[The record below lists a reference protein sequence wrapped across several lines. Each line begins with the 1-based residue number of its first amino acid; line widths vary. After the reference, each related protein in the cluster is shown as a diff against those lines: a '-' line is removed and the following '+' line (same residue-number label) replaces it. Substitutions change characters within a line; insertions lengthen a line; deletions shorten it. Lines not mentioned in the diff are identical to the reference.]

1 MAEFVTGFQ
10 TPEGIKKYDYLHLG
24 NKPDSFS
31 SALKGSARGA
41 VVRVD
46 DVSPIIHE
54 VGCKVKSKNLY
65 DNSSDYVKAPE
76 TEWSYEDGTLNV
88 AYHYLNKYIA
98 LEEGKTYTFS
108 YNSTRTGG
116 AGGGVYL
123 RAYATDKQHYAP
135 LGGNTYVESASVTF
149 TIPKG
154 FPIFRITFYGDTA
167 ASTYSATYTEIM
179 LEEGTKA
186 TGYVPYV
193 NPGIATV
200 KRCGKNLIPHPY
212 INQGASANGGT
223 ITVQANGGIAFSG
236 TPTAYVGVSIYNG
249 PALATSGTVTFSVGG
264 STRNVVGILFMYDA
278 NGDTVA
284 TKSTTSVMEINL
296 DTFPTVTNWN
306 ITFSRAISNESMSG
320 VAYPQIEV
328 GSVQTEHELFKESE
342 IYTPS
347 EDGTLEGVYS
357 ISPTMTFMTDTEN
370 IMIEV
375 EYQRDL
381 DKAIK
386 EIEQILSPAR
396 IVYVNILASAW
407 KGSNSLYSQVV
418 TVPGATK
425 NSQVDLTP
433 SIEQL
438 VIFYNKNLTFVTE
451 NVNGVVTV
459 YAIGQKPEN
468 DYTIQAT
475 VTEVN
480 R

>member
-1 MAEFVTGFQ
+1 MADHVTGFQ
-10 TPEGIKKYDYLHLG
+10 TPEGVKKYDYIHLA

-41 VVRVD
+41 IVRVD
-46 DVSPIIHE
+46 DVSPIVHNI
-54 VGCKVKSKNLY
+54 GCKVKSKNLY

-88 AYHYLNKYIA
+88 AYHYLNKFIA

-108 YNSTRTGG
+108 YSSTRTGG
-116 AGGGVYL
+116 SGGGVYL
-123 RAYATDKQHYAP
+123 RAYTTDKQHYAP
-135 LGGNTYVESASVTF
+135 LGGNTYAEATKVTF

-154 FPIFRITFYGDTA
+154 FPVFRITFYGDTA
-167 ASTYSATYTEIM
+167 ASTYSATYTNLM
-179 LEEGTKA
+179 LEEGSEA

-193 NPGIATV
+193 DPATATV
-200 KRCGKNLIPHPY
+200 MGCGKNLIPLKAAVNGTTNGIAYTNNGNGIIAINGTATGKAYVPVETSLYLPAGKYTLSQQGDEISPSYLY
-212 INQGASANGGT
+212 ITGAAGYTPITNNGSKVVT
-223 ITVQANGGIAFSG
+223 STGGICQIYI
-236 TPTAYVGVSIYNG
+236 YVE
-249 PALATSGTVTFSVGG
+249 P
-264 STRNVVGILFMYDA
+264 
-278 NGDTVA
+278 GDTVEN
-284 TKSTTSVMEINL
+284 K
-296 DTFPTVTNWN
+296 TVKAMLEAGEVPSH
-306 ITFSRAISNESMSG
+306 FESPIESQTIAANAGG
-320 VAYPQIEV
+320 VV
-328 GSVQTEHELFKESE
+328 
-342 IYTPS
+342 
-347 EDGTLEGVYS
+347 DGIYS

-370 IMIEV
+370 TEVEV
-375 EYQRDL
+375 EYQRDI

-396 IVYVNILASAW
+396 IVYINILASAW

-433 SIEQL
+433 SIDQL

-459 YAIGQKPEN
+459 YAIGQKPQN

-475 VTEVN
+475 VTEVS